1 MTSPAASPN
10 RHMLELAAHRLGLLL
25 EQVVFVGGQVAE
37 LLITDPAAA
46 RIRPTDDVDV
56 IVAVTTRSA
65 YDGLGARLRA
75 VGFQEDRTPGAPLCR
90 WRAPDGV
97 VLDVMPDDEAVLGFA
112 NRWYPMGLTTAV
124 PYNLGGGVT
133 IRIVSAPVF
142 LATKWVAFDQRGLGD
157 HLGSRDV
164 EDILA
169 VVAGRQELA
178 AEIAAADGRLHQ
190 WLAERTRTFLIH
202 PDSADAIEGAL
213 PDARFDRTLI
223 QRVRQRLVALAG
235 GG

>member
-1 MTSPAASPN
+1 
-10 RHMLELAAHRLGLLL
+10 MLARAAHRLGPLL
-25 EQVVFVGGQVAE
+25 EQVTFVGGQVAE

-65 YDGLGARLRA
+65 YDRLGARLRA

-97 VLDVMPDDEAVLGFA
+97 VLDVMPIEEAVLGFS
-112 NRWYPMGLTTAV
+112 NRWYPMGLATAM
-124 PYNLGGGVT
+124 PYDLGDGVT
-133 IRIVSAPVF
+133 LRIVSAPVF
-142 LATKWVAFDQRGLGD
+142 LATKWVAFDQRGAGD

-169 VVAGRQELA
+169 VVAGRPELA
-178 AEIAAADGRLHQ
+178 AEVRAADGTLRR
-190 WLAERTRTFLIH
+190 WLAERTRAFLSH
-202 PDSADAIEGAL
+202 PDSADALAGAL
-213 PDARFDRTLI
+213 PDARFDRTLL
-223 QRVRQRLVALAG
+223 QRVRQRLEALTRGSGAPPAT
-235 GG
+235 

>member
-1 MTSPAASPN
+1 VTSPADSPN
-10 RHMLELAAHRLGLLL
+10 RRMLERAAHRLGPLL

-56 IVAVTTRSA
+56 LVAVTTRSA
-65 YDGLGARLRA
+65 YDRLGARLRA

-97 VLDVMPDDEAVLGFA
+97 VLDVMPIDEAVLGFT
-112 NRWYPMGLTTAV
+112 NRWYPLGVATAV
-124 PYNLGGGVT
+124 PFDLGAGVT

-142 LATKWVAFDQRGLGD
+142 LATKWVAFDQRGAGD

-169 VVAGRQELA
+169 VVAGRPELA
-178 AEIAAADGRLHQ
+178 AEVAAADRTLHR
-190 WLAERTRTFLIH
+190 WLAERTRAFLRH
-202 PDSADAIEGAL
+202 PDSADALAGAL

-223 QRVRQRLVALAG
+223 QRVRQRLKVLARG
-235 GG
+235 G